1 MKIKLYEHPLA
12 VVEPKVYEANSVAE
26 WMLLHY
32 GESPSITLQVYKGEP
47 STETEVSSD
56 VKELVYGKEEYYT
69 VLQNPGTGI
78 PPVDA
83 FLIQVAI
90 ATAIAVVMS
99 VLFPPPDMPGNVN
112 RTQSSP
118 NNSLAN
124 RENQVRLNQ
133 RVEDIYG
140 TVKAIP
146 SLLMPTYIKYVN
158 HKQMEYGYYCVGR
171 GYYDITDLKDGDTP
185 LTFTTSSKASI
196 YAPFTSPNSGTP
208 QQVINGAITDKIY
221 SVERSS
227 EIDGITLK
235 AHNQVQLPNTATY
248 TFVPD
253 VLGGRILQ
261 ARDAVGKVIS
271 SPNVDSVVSPGDTL
285 EIVSSENQIYTHTYN
300 NINLIFTGN
309 KITATPTASSVG
321 ITVAALKDAQVGGTI
336 TLISDSDGS
345 PLSFTGN
352 ITAVNLT
359 IPEVQVDVAPMWG
372 DTQYIC
378 TAIITSSPLNTVGI
392 YEVQNVSEGEIILTT
407 NPFLN
412 RIQCK
417 ANLKVSN
424 FNTNTSTYEQVT
436 EYTNWTTLPDKDSTQ
451 IWCNIIASGG
461 MYVDTGKGKST
472 VTVTSR
478 LEVQLLDSSLV
489 PFGPIYSTA
498 SSLSGATT
506 EERAFTLEYNKPAPG
521 YAVRVRMKRVEPYP
535 YGVEGTW
542 IDEIKWKDLYSVTP
556 SAKANFGNKTT
567 IHTVTQAT
575 SRATNIQNRQL
586 NCIASRKLPTYD
598 GSAFSGAFDSTGLHV
613 SGTISATSKIVNILA
628 AVVADPI
635 IGNNISQL
643 DLSQCWGVQQELD
656 EWSLEAGQFNYTF
669 DSDSASFE
677 ETVTLIANAGF
688 CLAYRQNGKIRL
700 AFDRL
705 QPYSTALFTHRN
717 KKPNAETITRTFAT
731 DSEYE
736 GVEFRYRDPL
746 KDTMET
752 ILLPLDTPVTKY
764 KKFEI
769 PGIRSFTQAWYRA
782 NREYKRLLGQ
792 RLSIE
797 TDCTTDARLL
807 LPNTRI
813 DVVDNTRFKAYD
825 GEVIKQEGMVLT
837 LSRDVYF
844 GEGVHSIILM
854 LRDGSLQSIVC
865 IPGAR
870 ANQVGLLSAPYEAIV
885 TEGGRDGIR
894 TIFSFASD
902 SARASQAW
910 LVQEVGLS
918 DNQYIKVKAINYSP
932 DYYYYDT
939 QLVPSRDSVINS

>member
-69 VLQNPGTGI
+69 VLQSPGV
-78 PPVDA
+78 PAA

-90 ATAIAVVMS
+90 AIAISVVMS

-118 NNSLAN
+118 NNSLAS
-124 RENQVRLNQ
+124 RENQVRINQ

-146 SLLMPTYIKYVN
+146 SLMMPTYTKYIN

-235 AHNQVQLPNTATY
+235 ALNQIQLPNNGAYHFIKSSETTAKNG
-248 TFVPD
+248 D
-253 VLGGRILQ
+253 VIRGQSRVTPPVSSVCVAGDYINVVMQDVVVNEYAYFFANGSPALNSDEYAYSTI
-261 ARDAVGKVIS
+261 IS
-271 SPNVDSVVSPGDTL
+271 S
-285 EIVSSENQIYTHTYN
+285 ETYN
-300 NINLIFTGN
+300 YSGNYEISYVNGEDMVLSTTSFPKTLYSSGLLGPTFFSNI
-309 KITATPTASSVG
+309 KIQDLVSGVKVDRTA
-321 ITVAALKDAQVGGTI
+321 
-336 TLISDSDGS
+336 
-345 PLSFTGN
+345 
-352 ITAVNLT
+352 
-359 IPEVQVDVAPMWG
+359 
-372 DTQYIC
+372 
-378 TAIITSSPLNTVGI
+378 NTKWV
-392 YEVQNVSEGEIILTT
+392 V
-407 NPFLN
+407 
-412 RIQCK
+412 
-417 ANLKVSN
+417 
-424 FNTNTSTYEQVT
+424 
-436 EYTNWTTLPDKDSTQ
+436 LPDKDSTQ
-451 IWCNIIASGG
+451 IWCNIIAPGG
-461 MYVDTGKGKST
+461 MYVDTGSGKST
-472 VTVTSR
+472 VLVTFR
-478 LEVQLLDSSLV
+478 LEVQLLDSSLL
-489 PFGPIYSTA
+489 PTGPIYST
-498 SSLSGATT
+498 SNSLYGATT

-521 YAVRVRMKRVEPYP
+521 YAVRVRMKRVENYP
-535 YGVEGTW
+535 YGVAGTW

-556 SAKANFGNKTT
+556 STKANFGNKTT

-586 NCIASRKLPTYD
+586 NCIASRKLPTYN
-598 GSAFSGAFDSTGLHV
+598 GSVFSGAFDNTGLHV

-628 AVVADPI
+628 AVVADPR

-736 GVEFRYRDPL
+736 GVEFIYRDPL

-769 PGIRSFTQAWYRA
+769 PGIMSFTQAWYRA

-807 LPNTRI
+807 LPNARI

-865 IPGAR
+865 VPGAR

-902 SARASQAW
+902 SARASQSW

-939 QLVPSRDSVINS
+939 QPVPSRDSVINS

>member
-12 VVEPKVYEANSVAE
+12 IVEPKVYEAKSVAE
-26 WMLLHY
+26 WLFQQY
-32 GESPSITLQVYKGEP
+32 GESPSVALQIYKGEP
-47 STETEVSSD
+47 CVANDVSSD
-56 VKELVYGKEEYYT
+56 VKELAYGKEEYYT
-69 VLQNPGTGI
+69 VLQSPGLP
-78 PPVDA
+78 PPVVA

-90 ATAIAVVMS
+90 AVAISVVMS

-146 SLLMPTYIKYVN
+146 SLMMPTYVKYEN

-171 GYYDITDLKDGDTP
+171 GYYDIADLKDGDTP
-185 LTFTTSSKASI
+185 LTFTPSSRASI
-196 YAPFTSPNSGTP
+196 YKPFTSPNSGTP
-208 QQVINGAITDKIY
+208 QQVINGAITDSIY
-221 SVERSS
+221 SVKRSA

-235 AHNQVQLPNTATY
+235 ALNQVQLPDSAGYTY
-248 TFVPD
+248 NVDPAGD
-253 VLGGRILQ
+253 RILQ
-261 ARDAVGKVIS
+261 ERNQDGSLVSV
-271 SPNVDSVVSPGDTL
+271 PNFNVVVSPGDRI
-285 EIVSSENQIYTHTYN
+285 EIVSSSPQVKSFGSLVLT
-300 NINLIFTGN
+300 FTGN
-309 KITATPTASSVG
+309 QITAGNTDTTAQN
-321 ITVAALKDAQVGGTI
+321 ALKSAQVGGAIVLTSA
-336 TLISDSDGS
+336 TLGVDW
-345 PLSFTGN
+345 SFTG
-352 ITAVNLT
+352 TVVAVDKT
-359 IPEVQVDVAPMWG
+359 IPSVTVDSILTGGGASNYNMTLTSP
-372 DTQYIC
+372 
-378 TAIITSSPLNTVGI
+378 TSSVVGV
-392 YEVQNVSEGEIILTT
+392 YEVQSVEDGEIVLVDSIFTSDIT
-407 NPFLN
+407 CNSN
-412 RIQCK
+412 I
-417 ANLKVSN
+417 KVSV
-424 FNTNTSTYEQVT
+424 FNSETSSYEAATQYT
-436 EYTNWTTLPDKDSTQ
+436 EWVILPDKSATE
-451 IWCNIIASGG
+451 IWCNILARSG
-461 MYVDTGKGKST
+461 MYIDTGSGKSQAIT
-472 VTVTSR
+472 NFDF
-478 LEVQLLDSSLV
+478 EVQMLDDNLVPYGGIDIVHSSL
-489 PFGPIYSTA
+489 G
-498 SSLSGATT
+498 GATT
-506 EERAFTLEYNKPAPG
+506 DERAITLEYTKPFTA
-521 YAVRVRMKRVEPYP
+521 AARVRIRRTTDFPYWIK
-535 YGVEGTW
+535 GTV
-542 IDEIKWKDLYSVTP
+542 IDEIKWKDLYAVTP
-556 SAKANFGNKTT
+556 VTKLDFGNKTT
-567 IHTVTQAT
+567 IHTVSEAT
-575 SRATNIQNRQL
+575 PRATNIQNRQL
-586 NCIASRKLPTYD
+586 NCIASRKLPTYN
-598 GSAFSGAFDSTGLHV
+598 GNVFSGAFDSTGLHV

-628 AVVADPI
+628 AVVADPR

-656 EWSLEAGQFNYTF
+656 SWSLEAGQFNYTF

-700 AFDRL
+700 AFDKL

-717 KKPNAETITRTFAT
+717 KKPNSEFITRTFAT
-731 DSEYE
+731 DAEYE
-736 GVEFRYRDPL
+736 GVEFTYRDPD

-752 ILLPLDTPVTKY
+752 ILLPLGITVTKY

-769 PGIRSFTQAWYRA
+769 PGIRSFPQAWYRA

-837 LSRDVYF
+837 LSRDVHF

-854 LRDGSLQSIVC
+854 LRDGSLQSIACV
-865 IPGAR
+865 PGAR

-902 SARASQAW
+902 SARSSQAW

-939 QLVPSRDSVINS
+939 QPVPLRDSVINS